1 MEIINACYYSL
12 DEHAVQYSDQGQV
25 VQSYGRLALSRV
37 YILIRV
43 SFSFV
48 QKYFLVKRIIFLILF
63 RASNHQIVGKKN

>member
-12 DEHAVQYSDQGQV
+12 DEDAVQYSDQGPV
-25 VQSYGRLALSRV
+25 VWRPISAIPSLHF
-37 YILIRV
+37 IWV

-48 QKYFLVKRIIFLILF
+48 QKYLLVKRIIFLILF